1 MIGGKNLWVT
11 LDTGLA
17 VSWVMSAACFM
28 DGCKKVPLFGG
39 MFIPQ
44 MPPVVAPVD
53 LLEAGIFQ
61 IMSVIGIGGHSLI
74 SIAGKF
80 VLGAPIHMGILD
92 LGQVGHMGF
101 NHTGKV
107 GLAYWEETWPWDLQI
122 IDPMLAM
129 FDFMRCGSVFYPIPM
144 VPVPIPKNFP
154 MWPMPPFMPSSFV
167 LEFSMFFADNGGC
180 FFIDKAPSQYAKGA
194 MMEVVPLPM
203 PGVKFLLPSWTLML
217 TDIQVNGKSIRPCFI
232 PALCRAVIRTGDFFI
247 SGPVWPALAL
257 LEETAVALTCDG
269 LEDLPDV
276 TFVLSGTPV
285 TLTKEDYTVLGWSY
299 DQV

>member
-1 MIGGKNLWVT
+1 
-11 LDTGLA
+11 
-17 VSWVMSAACFM
+17 
-28 DGCKKVPLFGG
+28 
-39 MFIPQ
+39 
-44 MPPVVAPVD
+44 
-53 LLEAGIFQ
+53 
-61 IMSVIGIGGHSLI
+61 
-74 SIAGKF
+74 
-80 VLGAPIHMGILD
+80 
-92 LGQVGHMGF
+92 
-101 NHTGKV
+101 
-107 GLAYWEETWPWDLQI
+107 
-122 IDPMLAM
+122 
-129 FDFMRCGSVFYPIPM
+129 
-144 VPVPIPKNFP
+144 
-154 MWPMPPFMPSSFV
+154 
-167 LEFSMFFADNGGC
+167 MFFADNGGC